1 MAEKIFP
8 RFESLSHCS
17 SSMQKMSAIA
27 VHRCSRCLP
36 SLLCHVVEWMEAPFM
51 ATMMVS
57 LNLTMVTLIVYG
69 KGTLQLFALLGERF

>member
-17 SSMQKMSAIA
+17 SSMQKISAIA
-27 VHRCSRCLP
+27 TLP
-36 SLLCHVVEWMEAPFM
+36 RGRVDGSAVYGNNDGEFESHDGDADE
-51 ATMMVS
+51 
-57 LNLTMVTLIVYG
+57 VYG